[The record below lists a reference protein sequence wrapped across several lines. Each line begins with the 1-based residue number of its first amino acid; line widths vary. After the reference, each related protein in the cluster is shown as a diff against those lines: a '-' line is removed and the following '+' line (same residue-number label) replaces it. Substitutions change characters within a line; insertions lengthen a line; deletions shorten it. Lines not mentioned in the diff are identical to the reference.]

1 MSISIEKLINQSKSV
16 GIASR
21 DAGGANIINSLIKNF
36 QKIKFKSYV
45 DGPAKNILD
54 SENIIF
60 VENHDI
66 LLKKIDLLILGTG
79 SSSFEKEILKIAK
92 KYNIVTISILDHFV
106 NFKERFQF
114 EKNTI
119 YPDYCFVCDKYALKI
134 AKEELFPFN
143 QIYICKNYYVD
154 TFKKY
159 FTNNIPNNSS
169 HVLYILENIK
179 EKWGQKPPWEIA
191 FFNFYNNYYKKNNK
205 LKKIIVRPHPK
216 DDPITY
222 KELNKIKDV
231 VFDLNISPI
240 NSLLKSSIVVGAE
253 SYFLYLAKESG
264 FDVFT
269 SIPSSIRKPRLPEEI
284 YKVIN

>member
-1 MSISIEKLINQSKSV
+1 MSISIEELINQSKSV
-16 GIASR
+16 GVACC

-60 VENHDI
+60 VENHNI
-66 LLKKIDLLILGTG
+66 LLQKIDLLILGTG

-106 NFKERFQF
+106 NFKERFLF
-114 EKNTI
+114 EKTII
-119 YPDYCFVCDKYALKI
+119 YPDYCFVCDKHALKI
-134 AKEELFPFN
+134 ATEELFPFN

-159 FTNNIPNNSS
+159 FINNIPINRN

-179 EKWGQKPPWEIA
+179 EKWGEKLPWEIA

-216 DDPITY
+216 DDPDTY
-222 KELNKIKDV
+222 KELNEINDV

-284 YKVIN
+284 YKVIS

>member
-1 MSISIEKLINQSKSV
+1 MNISIEKLINQSQSIGV
-16 GIASR
+16 ACC

-60 VENHDI
+60 VENKD
-66 LLKKIDLLILGTG
+66 LLFKKIDLLILGTG

-106 NFKERFQF
+106 NFRDRFLHGM
-114 EKNTI
+114 TPI
-119 YPDYCFVCDKYALKI
+119 YPDYCFVCDRHALKI
-134 AKEELFPFN
+134 ATKELFPFN

-191 FFNFYNNYYKKNNK
+191 FFNFYNNYYKKNKK
-205 LKKIIVRPHPK
+205 LKEIIVRPHPK
-216 DDPITY
+216 DDPETY
-222 KELNKIKDV
+222 KKLNEINDIT
-231 VFDLNISPI
+231 FDLNISPI
-240 NSLLKSSIVVGAE
+240 NSLLKSSTVVGAE

-269 SIPSSIRKPRLPEEI
+269 SIPSSIRKPRLPKNI
-284 YKVIN
+284 YKVIS